1 MSDLTV
7 EQTAAEL
14 QQSPTMVRKL
24 ANRGKF
30 PGAYKTGMGGRTSP
44 WRIPY
49 SALDRFRKG
58 QPQGYRP

>member
-7 EQTAAEL
+7 EQTAEEL
-14 QQSPTMVRKL
+14 QQSPTMIRKL
-24 ANRGKF
+24 ANRGKL
-30 PGAYKTGMGGRTSP
+30 PGAYKTGLGGRTSP
-44 WRIPY
+44 WRIPP